1 MYLVPLP
8 HLTQGATDSEI
19 DAMMKKFEMKD
30 FQKKVPMFLKKLFLL
45 LMIQDPEMCT
55 ELRVDKII
63 IGHGNIKIFVLRRL
77 IRQADFL
84 TQIEQE
90 DFVERL
96 YVAGREAFCRGD
108 CLIKYRDFIISH
120 DDYFRF
126 SINENAVDIEW
137 SK

>member
-1 MYLVPLP
+1 
-8 HLTQGATDSEI
+8 
-19 DAMMKKFEMKD
+19 MMKKFEMKD

-55 ELRVDKII
+55 KLRVDKII

-96 YVAGREAFCRGD
+96 YVAHHAQARCYPKKKMPKKT
-108 CLIKYRDFIISH
+108 LQIQKI
-120 DDYFRF
+120 
-126 SINENAVDIEW
+126 
-137 SK
+137 